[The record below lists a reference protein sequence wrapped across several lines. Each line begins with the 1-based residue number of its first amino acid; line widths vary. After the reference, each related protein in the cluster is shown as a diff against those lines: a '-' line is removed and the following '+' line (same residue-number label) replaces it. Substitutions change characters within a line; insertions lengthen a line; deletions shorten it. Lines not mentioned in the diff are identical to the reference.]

1 MLLMNTP
8 EDSFRPSEEEIKRKY
23 EQYLALARD
32 RDDAVEMVAAVLS
45 VDKRIVWKA
54 IGYG

>member
-1 MLLMNTP
+1 MNTP